1 MSDDLRF
8 DQMLT
13 EDAAALPPP
22 GVEVNPWREAMCLV
36 LWGLGLT
43 TLTLHFLYLDVIL
56 PAVGAILMVLG
67 FRTLRRENRALQW
80 CYRLSVAAAA
90 VRSIA
95 YTLNALPWETGYVPA
110 YVTILLTLALY
121 VCLWRGMVGVSR
133 AAGSEKPAAP
143 AAGALVI
150 CYAVMIPLAYIG
162 LEGWLAVLPLVIIYI
177 VILRNLM
184 KLSRSLADTGYVVTA
199 APVRLP
205 SWAVLW
211 GYLGVTLAAILLAMF
226 LGQRYPMDWQP
237 RADAPQDA
245 AIRAELLELGFPRD
259 VLDDLTAN
267 EVAQMAGAE
276 TVIAD
281 TQYLYDTMQYRTVI
295 TDKWNQEHNACWQYV
310 SSEKQPDGSY
320 RYTFHVYDNYQR
332 TLTSVAVGLP
342 EEGGCQRWLIL
353 HALHCDMPP
362 ERRYTEC
369 LRVFQPVWVSEG
381 WEKGDLISGRVLC
394 HRRGQPVTADFRQL
408 GITSASGGVW
418 DFLWMGQTREQIT
431 AVWSWPASGTELR
444 AYVLYDALLPPQ
456 TRERSIVSW
465 VDVLR
470 QRVPT
475 YPFTG
480 ADEMSNGWYS
490 DKRERHQAWLE
501 EPLPPA
507 TAE

>member
-8 DQMLT
+8 DQVLT
-13 EDAAALPPP
+13 EDAAALPPS
-22 GVEVNPWREAMCLV
+22 GVEVNPWQEAMCLV

-43 TLTLHFLYLDVIL
+43 TLTLHFLYLDIIL

-80 CYRLSVAAAA
+80 CYRLSVAAAT

-150 CYAVMIPLAYIG
+150 FYAVMIPLAYIG

-205 SWAVLW
+205 SRAVLW
-211 GYLGVTLAAILLAMF
+211 GYLGVPLAAILLAMC

-245 AIRAELLELGFPRD
+245 AIRAELLERGFPEK
-259 VLDDLTAN
+259 VLNDLTA
-267 EVAQMAGAE
+267 EETAKMSGATE
-276 TVIAD
+276 IR
-281 TQYLYDTMQYRTVI
+281 TQTDMEYDKTRYRELNTDIWYDTAMP
-295 TDKWNQEHNACWQYV
+295 DNWQYDHA
-310 SSEKQPDGSY
+310 EKQQDGSY
-320 RYTFHVYDNYQR
+320 RYVYRIYDVR
-332 TLTSVAVGLP
+332 TCVMTHVAVLL
-342 EEGGCQRWLIL
+342 EEECIIL
-353 HALHCDMPP
+353 HHAAIVKPP
-362 ERRYTEC
+362 KESYTEAME
-369 LRVFQPVWVSEG
+369 LWPVWYGDPDEWSRGG
-381 WEKGDLISGRVLC
+381 WYQGRVLC
-394 HRRGQPVTADFRQL
+394 DKDGRSYAAGFSALTEGSYESTGFFGSSRR
-408 GITSASGGVW
+408 SA
-418 DFLWMGQTREQIT
+418 IT
-431 AVWSWPASGTELR
+431 AEWSRLHGSENIR
-444 AYVLYDALLPPQ
+444 AYILYDARSLTPKWGYLDSWCNCARQ
-456 TRERSIVSW
+456 TRPV
-465 VDVLR
+465 
-470 QRVPT
+470 
-475 YPFTG
+475 YPFRDALTLWHSWITNDSIDLWQT
-480 ADEMSNGWYS
+480 ALQVWSDEI
-490 DKRERHQAWLE
+490 A
-501 EPLPPA
+501 
-507 TAE
+507 

>member
-67 FRTLRRENRALQW
+67 FRTLRRENRAMQW
-80 CYRLSVAAAA
+80 CYRLSIAAAA

-150 CYAVMIPLAYIG
+150 FYAVMIPLAYIG

-211 GYLGVTLAAILLAMF
+211 GYLSVTLAAILLAMF

-237 RADAPQDA
+237 RADVPQDA
-245 AIRAELLELGFPRD
+245 AIRAELLERGFPEK
-259 VLDDLTAN
+259 VLNDLTA
-267 EVAQMAGAE
+267 EETAKMSGATE
-276 TVIAD
+276 IR
-281 TQYLYDTMQYRTVI
+281 TQTDMEYDKTRYRELNTDIWYDTAMP
-295 TDKWNQEHNACWQYV
+295 DNWQYDHA
-310 SSEKQPDGSY
+310 EKQQDGSY
-320 RYTFHVYDNYQR
+320 RYVYRIYDVR
-332 TLTSVAVGLP
+332 TCVMTHVAVLL
-342 EEGGCQRWLIL
+342 EEECIIL
-353 HALHCDMPP
+353 HHAAIVKPP
-362 ERRYTEC
+362 KESYTEAME
-369 LRVFQPVWVSEG
+369 LWPVWYGDPDEWSRGG
-381 WEKGDLISGRVLC
+381 WYQGRVLC
-394 HRRGQPVTADFRQL
+394 DKDGRSYAAGFSALTEGSYESTGFFGSSRR
-408 GITSASGGVW
+408 SA
-418 DFLWMGQTREQIT
+418 IT
-431 AVWSWPASGTELR
+431 AEWSRLHGSENIR
-444 AYVLYDALLPPQ
+444 AYILYDARSLTPKWGYLDSWCNCARQ
-456 TRERSIVSW
+456 TRPV
-465 VDVLR
+465 
-470 QRVPT
+470 
-475 YPFTG
+475 YPFRDALTLWHSWITNDSIDLWQT
-480 ADEMSNGWYS
+480 ALQVWSDEI
-490 DKRERHQAWLE
+490 A
-501 EPLPPA
+501 
-507 TAE
+507 

>member
-8 DQMLT
+8 DQVLT
-13 EDAAALPPP
+13 EDAAALPPS

-67 FRTLRRENRALQW
+67 FRTLRRENRAMQW
-80 CYRLSVAAAA
+80 CYRLSIAAAA

-150 CYAVMIPLAYIG
+150 FYAVMIPLAYIG

-237 RADAPQDA
+237 RADVPQDA
-245 AIRAELLELGFPRD
+245 AIRAELLERGFPEK
-259 VLDDLTAN
+259 VLNDLTA
-267 EVAQMAGAE
+267 EETAKMSGATE
-276 TVIAD
+276 IR
-281 TQYLYDTMQYRTVI
+281 TQTDMEYDKTRYRELNTDIWYDTAMP
-295 TDKWNQEHNACWQYV
+295 DNWQYDHA
-310 SSEKQPDGSY
+310 EKQQDGSY
-320 RYTFHVYDNYQR
+320 RYVYRIYDVR
-332 TLTSVAVGLP
+332 TCVMTHVAVLL
-342 EEGGCQRWLIL
+342 EEECIIL
-353 HALHCDMPP
+353 HHAAIVKPP
-362 ERRYTEC
+362 KESYTEAME
-369 LRVFQPVWVSEG
+369 LWPVWYGDPDEWSRGG
-381 WEKGDLISGRVLC
+381 WYQGRVLC
-394 HRRGQPVTADFRQL
+394 DKDGRSYAAGFSALTEGSYESTGFFGSSRR
-408 GITSASGGVW
+408 SA
-418 DFLWMGQTREQIT
+418 IT
-431 AVWSWPASGTELR
+431 AEWSRLHGSENIR
-444 AYVLYDALLPPQ
+444 AYILYDARSLTPKWGYLDSWCNCARQ
-456 TRERSIVSW
+456 TRPV
-465 VDVLR
+465 
-470 QRVPT
+470 
-475 YPFTG
+475 YPFRDALTLWHSWITNDSIDLWQT
-480 ADEMSNGWYS
+480 ALQVWSDEI
-490 DKRERHQAWLE
+490 A
-501 EPLPPA
+501 
-507 TAE
+507 

>member
-13 EDAAALPPP
+13 EDAAALPPS

-67 FRTLRRENRALQW
+67 FRTLRRENRAMQW
-80 CYRLSVAAAA
+80 CYRLSIAAAA

-150 CYAVMIPLAYIG
+150 FYAVMIPLAYIG

-245 AIRAELLELGFPRD
+245 AIRAELLERGFPEK
-259 VLDDLTAN
+259 VLNDLTA
-267 EVAQMAGAE
+267 EETAKMSGATE
-276 TVIAD
+276 IR
-281 TQYLYDTMQYRTVI
+281 TQTDMEYDKTRYRELNTDIWYDTAMP
-295 TDKWNQEHNACWQYV
+295 DNWQYDHA
-310 SSEKQPDGSY
+310 EKQQDGSY
-320 RYTFHVYDNYQR
+320 RYVYRIYDVR
-332 TLTSVAVGLP
+332 TCVMTHVAVLL
-342 EEGGCQRWLIL
+342 EEECIIL
-353 HALHCDMPP
+353 HHAAIVKPP
-362 ERRYTEC
+362 KESYTEAME
-369 LRVFQPVWVSEG
+369 LWPVWYGDPDEWSRGG
-381 WEKGDLISGRVLC
+381 WYQGRVLC
-394 HRRGQPVTADFRQL
+394 DKDGRSYAAGFSALTEGSYESTGFFGSSRR
-408 GITSASGGVW
+408 SA
-418 DFLWMGQTREQIT
+418 IT
-431 AVWSWPASGTELR
+431 AEWSRLHGSENIR
-444 AYVLYDALLPPQ
+444 AYILYDARSLTPKWGYLDSWCNCARQ
-456 TRERSIVSW
+456 TRPV
-465 VDVLR
+465 
-470 QRVPT
+470 
-475 YPFTG
+475 YPFRDALTLWHSWITNDSIDLWQT
-480 ADEMSNGWYS
+480 ALQVWSDEI
-490 DKRERHQAWLE
+490 A
-501 EPLPPA
+501 
-507 TAE
+507 

>member
-80 CYRLSVAAAA
+80 CYRMSVAAAT

-259 VLDDLTAN
+259 VLDDLTA
-267 EVAQMAGAE
+267 EETAKMSGATE
-276 TVIAD
+276 IR
-281 TQYLYDTMQYRTVI
+281 TQTDMEYDKTRYRELNTDIWYDTAMP
-295 TDKWNQEHNACWQYV
+295 DNWQYDHA
-310 SSEKQPDGSY
+310 EKQQDGSY
-320 RYTFHVYDNYQR
+320 RYVYRIYDVR
-332 TLTSVAVGLP
+332 TCVMTHVAVLL
-342 EEGGCQRWLIL
+342 EEECIIL
-353 HALHCDMPP
+353 HHAAIVKPP
-362 ERRYTEC
+362 KESYTEAME
-369 LRVFQPVWVSEG
+369 LWPVWYGDPDEWSRGG
-381 WEKGDLISGRVLC
+381 WYQGRVLC
-394 HRRGQPVTADFRQL
+394 DKDGRSYAAGFSALTEGSYESTGFFGSSRR
-408 GITSASGGVW
+408 SA
-418 DFLWMGQTREQIT
+418 IT
-431 AVWSWPASGTELR
+431 AEWSRLHGSENIR
-444 AYVLYDALLPPQ
+444 AYILYDARSLTPKWGYLDSWCNCARQ
-456 TRERSIVSW
+456 TRPV
-465 VDVLR
+465 
-470 QRVPT
+470 
-475 YPFTG
+475 YPFRDALTLWHSWITNDSIDLWQT
-480 ADEMSNGWYS
+480 ALQVWSDEI
-490 DKRERHQAWLE
+490 A
-501 EPLPPA
+501 
-507 TAE
+507 

>member
-67 FRTLRRENRALQW
+67 FRTLRRENRAMQW
-80 CYRLSVAAAA
+80 CYRLSIAAAA

-205 SWAVLW
+205 SRAVLW

-226 LGQRYPMDWQP
+226 LGHRYPMDWQP

-259 VLDDLTAN
+259 VLDDLTA
-267 EVAQMAGAE
+267 EETAKMSGATE
-276 TVIAD
+276 IR
-281 TQYLYDTMQYRTVI
+281 TQTDMEYDKTRYRELNTDIWYDTAMP
-295 TDKWNQEHNACWQYV
+295 DNWQYDHA
-310 SSEKQPDGSY
+310 EKQQDGSY
-320 RYTFHVYDNYQR
+320 RYVYRIYDVR
-332 TLTSVAVGLP
+332 TCVMTHVAVLL
-342 EEGGCQRWLIL
+342 EEECIIL
-353 HALHCDMPP
+353 HHAAIVKPP
-362 ERRYTEC
+362 KESYTEAME
-369 LRVFQPVWVSEG
+369 LWPVWYGDPDEWSRGG
-381 WEKGDLISGRVLC
+381 WYQGRVLC
-394 HRRGQPVTADFRQL
+394 DKDGRSYAAGFSALTEGSYESTGFFGSSRR
-408 GITSASGGVW
+408 SA
-418 DFLWMGQTREQIT
+418 IT
-431 AVWSWPASGTELR
+431 AEWSRLHGSENIR
-444 AYVLYDALLPPQ
+444 AYILYDARSLTPKWGYLDSWCNCARQ
-456 TRERSIVSW
+456 TRPV
-465 VDVLR
+465 
-470 QRVPT
+470 
-475 YPFTG
+475 YPFRDALTLWHSWITNDSIDLWQT
-480 ADEMSNGWYS
+480 ALQVWSDEI
-490 DKRERHQAWLE
+490 A
-501 EPLPPA
+501 
-507 TAE
+507 

>member
-8 DQMLT
+8 DQVLT
-13 EDAAALPPP
+13 EDAAALPPS
-22 GVEVNPWREAMCLV
+22 GVEVNPWQEAMCLV

-43 TLTLHFLYLDVIL
+43 TLTLHFLYLDIIL

-80 CYRLSVAAAA
+80 CYRLSVAAAT

-205 SWAVLW
+205 SRAVLW

-259 VLDDLTAN
+259 VLDDLTA
-267 EVAQMAGAE
+267 EETAKMSGATE
-276 TVIAD
+276 IR
-281 TQYLYDTMQYRTVI
+281 TQTDMEYDKTRYRELNTDIWYDTAMP
-295 TDKWNQEHNACWQYV
+295 DNWQYDHA
-310 SSEKQPDGSY
+310 EKQQDGSY
-320 RYTFHVYDNYQR
+320 RYVYRIYDVR
-332 TLTSVAVGLP
+332 TCVMTHVAVLL
-342 EEGGCQRWLIL
+342 EEECIIL
-353 HALHCDMPP
+353 HHAAIVKPP
-362 ERRYTEC
+362 KESYTEAME
-369 LRVFQPVWVSEG
+369 LWPVWYGDPDEWSRGG
-381 WEKGDLISGRVLC
+381 WYQGRVLC
-394 HRRGQPVTADFRQL
+394 DKDGRSYAAGFSALTEGSYESTGFFGSSRR
-408 GITSASGGVW
+408 SA
-418 DFLWMGQTREQIT
+418 IT
-431 AVWSWPASGTELR
+431 AEWSRLHGSENIR
-444 AYVLYDALLPPQ
+444 AYILYDARSLTPKWGYLDSWCNCARQ
-456 TRERSIVSW
+456 TRPV
-465 VDVLR
+465 
-470 QRVPT
+470 
-475 YPFTG
+475 YPFRDALTLWHSWITNDSIDLWQT
-480 ADEMSNGWYS
+480 ALQVWSDEI
-490 DKRERHQAWLE
+490 A
-501 EPLPPA
+501 
-507 TAE
+507 

>member
-8 DQMLT
+8 DQVLT
-13 EDAAALPPP
+13 EDAAALPPS
-22 GVEVNPWREAMCLV
+22 GVEVNPWQEAMCLV

-43 TLTLHFLYLDVIL
+43 TLTLHFLYLDIIL

-80 CYRLSVAAAA
+80 CYRLSVAAAT

-150 CYAVMIPLAYIG
+150 FYAVMIPLAYIG

-205 SWAVLW
+205 SRAVLW

-259 VLDDLTAN
+259 VLDDLTA
-267 EVAQMAGAE
+267 EETAKMSGATE
-276 TVIAD
+276 IR
-281 TQYLYDTMQYRTVI
+281 TQTDMEYDKTRYRELNTDIWYDTAMP
-295 TDKWNQEHNACWQYV
+295 DNWQYDHA
-310 SSEKQPDGSY
+310 EKQQDGSY
-320 RYTFHVYDNYQR
+320 RYVYRIYDVR
-332 TLTSVAVGLP
+332 TCVMTHVAVLL
-342 EEGGCQRWLIL
+342 EEECIIL
-353 HALHCDMPP
+353 HHAAIVKPP
-362 ERRYTEC
+362 KESYTEAME
-369 LRVFQPVWVSEG
+369 LWPVWYGDPDEWSRGG
-381 WEKGDLISGRVLC
+381 WYQGRVLC
-394 HRRGQPVTADFRQL
+394 DKDGRSYAAGFSALTEGSYESTGFFGSSRR
-408 GITSASGGVW
+408 SA
-418 DFLWMGQTREQIT
+418 IT
-431 AVWSWPASGTELR
+431 AEWSRLHGSENIR
-444 AYVLYDALLPPQ
+444 AYILYDARSLTPKWGYLDSWCNCARQ
-456 TRERSIVSW
+456 TRPV
-465 VDVLR
+465 
-470 QRVPT
+470 
-475 YPFTG
+475 YPFRDALTLWHSWITNDSIDLWQT
-480 ADEMSNGWYS
+480 ALQVWSDEI
-490 DKRERHQAWLE
+490 A
-501 EPLPPA
+501 
-507 TAE
+507 

>member
-67 FRTLRRENRALQW
+67 FRTLRRENRAMQW
-80 CYRLSVAAAA
+80 CYRLSIAAAA

-150 CYAVMIPLAYIG
+150 FYAVMIPLAYIG

-211 GYLGVTLAAILLAMF
+211 GYLGVMLAAILLAMF

-237 RADAPQDA
+237 RADVPQDA
-245 AIRAELLELGFPRD
+245 AIRAELLERGFPEK
-259 VLDDLTAN
+259 VLNDLTA
-267 EVAQMAGAE
+267 EETAKMSGATE
-276 TVIAD
+276 IR
-281 TQYLYDTMQYRTVI
+281 TQTDMEYDKTRYRELNTDIWYDTAMP
-295 TDKWNQEHNACWQYV
+295 DNWQYDHA
-310 SSEKQPDGSY
+310 EKQQDGSY
-320 RYTFHVYDNYQR
+320 RYVYRIYDVR
-332 TLTSVAVGLP
+332 TCVMTHVAVLL
-342 EEGGCQRWLIL
+342 EEECIIL
-353 HALHCDMPP
+353 HHAAIVKPP
-362 ERRYTEC
+362 KESYTEAME
-369 LRVFQPVWVSEG
+369 LWPVWYGDPDEWSRGG
-381 WEKGDLISGRVLC
+381 WYQGRVLC
-394 HRRGQPVTADFRQL
+394 DKDGRSYAAGFSALTEGSYESTGFFGSSRR
-408 GITSASGGVW
+408 SA
-418 DFLWMGQTREQIT
+418 IT
-431 AVWSWPASGTELR
+431 AEWSRLHGSENIR
-444 AYVLYDALLPPQ
+444 AYILYDARSLTPKWGYLDSWCNCARQ
-456 TRERSIVSW
+456 TRPV
-465 VDVLR
+465 
-470 QRVPT
+470 
-475 YPFTG
+475 YPFRDALTLWHSWITNDSIDLWQT
-480 ADEMSNGWYS
+480 ALQVWSDEI
-490 DKRERHQAWLE
+490 A
-501 EPLPPA
+501 
-507 TAE
+507 

>member
-1 MSDDLRF
+1 MSDELRF
-8 DQMLT
+8 DQVRT
-13 EDAAALPPP
+13 EEAAALPPS
-22 GVEVNPWREAMCLV
+22 GVEVNPWQEAMCLV

-43 TLTLHFLYLDVIL
+43 TLTLHFLYLDIIL

-80 CYRLSVAAAA
+80 CYRLSVAAAT

-150 CYAVMIPLAYIG
+150 FYAVMIPLAYIG

-205 SWAVLW
+205 SRAVLW

-245 AIRAELLELGFPRD
+245 AIRAELLERGFPEK
-259 VLDDLTAN
+259 VLNDLTA
-267 EVAQMAGAE
+267 EETAKMSGATE
-276 TVIAD
+276 IR
-281 TQYLYDTMQYRTVI
+281 TQTDMEYDKTRYRELNTDIWYDTAMP
-295 TDKWNQEHNACWQYV
+295 DNWQYDHA
-310 SSEKQPDGSY
+310 EKQQDGSY
-320 RYTFHVYDNYQR
+320 RYVYRIYDVR
-332 TLTSVAVGLP
+332 TCVMTHVAVLL
-342 EEGGCQRWLIL
+342 EEECIIL
-353 HALHCDMPP
+353 HHAAIVKPP
-362 ERRYTEC
+362 KESYTEAME
-369 LRVFQPVWVSEG
+369 LWPVWYGDPDEWSRGG
-381 WEKGDLISGRVLC
+381 WYQGRVLC
-394 HRRGQPVTADFRQL
+394 DKDGRSYAAGFSALTEGSYESTGFFGSSRR
-408 GITSASGGVW
+408 SA
-418 DFLWMGQTREQIT
+418 IT
-431 AVWSWPASGTELR
+431 AEWSRLHGSENIR
-444 AYVLYDALLPPQ
+444 AYILYDARSLTPKWGYLDSWCNCARQ
-456 TRERSIVSW
+456 TRPV
-465 VDVLR
+465 
-470 QRVPT
+470 
-475 YPFTG
+475 YPFRDALTLWHSWITNDSIDLWQT
-480 ADEMSNGWYS
+480 ALQVWSDEI
-490 DKRERHQAWLE
+490 A
-501 EPLPPA
+501 
-507 TAE
+507 

>member
-80 CYRLSVAAAA
+80 CYRLSVAAAT

-205 SWAVLW
+205 SRAVLW

-259 VLDDLTAN
+259 VLDDLTA
-267 EVAQMAGAE
+267 EETAKMSGATE
-276 TVIAD
+276 IR
-281 TQYLYDTMQYRTVI
+281 TQTDMEYDKTRYRELNTDIWYDTAMP
-295 TDKWNQEHNACWQYV
+295 DNWQYDHA
-310 SSEKQPDGSY
+310 EKQQDGSY
-320 RYTFHVYDNYQR
+320 RYVYRIYDVR
-332 TLTSVAVGLP
+332 TCVMTHVAVLL
-342 EEGGCQRWLIL
+342 EEECIIL
-353 HALHCDMPP
+353 HHAAIVKPP
-362 ERRYTEC
+362 KESYTEAME
-369 LRVFQPVWVSEG
+369 LWPVWYGDPDEWSRGG
-381 WEKGDLISGRVLC
+381 WYQGRVLC
-394 HRRGQPVTADFRQL
+394 DKDGRSYAAGFSALTEGSYESTGFFGSSRR
-408 GITSASGGVW
+408 SA
-418 DFLWMGQTREQIT
+418 IT
-431 AVWSWPASGTELR
+431 AEWSRLHGSENIR
-444 AYVLYDALLPPQ
+444 AYILYDARSLTPKWGYLDSWCNCARQ
-456 TRERSIVSW
+456 TRPV
-465 VDVLR
+465 
-470 QRVPT
+470 
-475 YPFTG
+475 YPFRDALTLWHSWITNDSIDLWQT
-480 ADEMSNGWYS
+480 ALQVWSDEI
-490 DKRERHQAWLE
+490 A
-501 EPLPPA
+501 
-507 TAE
+507 

>member
-80 CYRLSVAAAA
+80 CYRLSVAAAT

-245 AIRAELLELGFPRD
+245 AIRAELLERGFPEK
-259 VLDDLTAN
+259 VLNDLTA
-267 EVAQMAGAE
+267 EETAKMSGATE
-276 TVIAD
+276 IR
-281 TQYLYDTMQYRTVI
+281 TQTDMEYDKTRYRELNTDIWYDTAMP
-295 TDKWNQEHNACWQYV
+295 DNWQYDHA
-310 SSEKQPDGSY
+310 EKQQDGSY
-320 RYTFHVYDNYQR
+320 RYVYRIYDVR
-332 TLTSVAVGLP
+332 TCVMTHVAVLL
-342 EEGGCQRWLIL
+342 EEECIIL
-353 HALHCDMPP
+353 HHAAIVKPP
-362 ERRYTEC
+362 KESYTEAME
-369 LRVFQPVWVSEG
+369 LWPVWYGDPDEWSRGG
-381 WEKGDLISGRVLC
+381 WYQGRVLC
-394 HRRGQPVTADFRQL
+394 DKDGRSYAAGFSALTEGSYESTGFFGSSRR
-408 GITSASGGVW
+408 SA
-418 DFLWMGQTREQIT
+418 IT
-431 AVWSWPASGTELR
+431 AEWSRLHGSENIR
-444 AYVLYDALLPPQ
+444 AYILYDARSLTPKWGYLDSWCNCARQ
-456 TRERSIVSW
+456 TRPV
-465 VDVLR
+465 
-470 QRVPT
+470 
-475 YPFTG
+475 YPFRDALTLWHSWITNDSIDLWQT
-480 ADEMSNGWYS
+480 ALQVWSDEI
-490 DKRERHQAWLE
+490 A
-501 EPLPPA
+501 
-507 TAE
+507 

>member
-8 DQMLT
+8 DQVLT
-13 EDAAALPPP
+13 EDAAALPPS
-22 GVEVNPWREAMCLV
+22 GVEVNPWQEAMCLV

-67 FRTLRRENRALQW
+67 FRTLRRENRAMQW
-80 CYRLSVAAAA
+80 CYRLSIAAAA

-150 CYAVMIPLAYIG
+150 FYAVMIPLAYIG

-259 VLDDLTAN
+259 VLDDLTA
-267 EVAQMAGAE
+267 EETAKMSGATE
-276 TVIAD
+276 IR
-281 TQYLYDTMQYRTVI
+281 TQTDMEYDKTRYRELNTDIWYDTAMP
-295 TDKWNQEHNACWQYV
+295 DNWQYDHA
-310 SSEKQPDGSY
+310 EKQQDGSY
-320 RYTFHVYDNYQR
+320 RYVYRIYDVR
-332 TLTSVAVGLP
+332 TCVMTHVAVLL
-342 EEGGCQRWLIL
+342 EEECIIL
-353 HALHCDMPP
+353 HHAAIVKPP
-362 ERRYTEC
+362 KESYTEAME
-369 LRVFQPVWVSEG
+369 LWPVWYGDPDEWSRGG
-381 WEKGDLISGRVLC
+381 WYQGRVLC
-394 HRRGQPVTADFRQL
+394 DKDGRSYAAGFSALTEGSYESTGFFGSSRR
-408 GITSASGGVW
+408 SA
-418 DFLWMGQTREQIT
+418 IT
-431 AVWSWPASGTELR
+431 AEWSRLHGSENIR
-444 AYVLYDALLPPQ
+444 AYILYDARSLTPKWGYLDSWCNCARQ
-456 TRERSIVSW
+456 TRPV
-465 VDVLR
+465 
-470 QRVPT
+470 
-475 YPFTG
+475 YPFRDALTLWHSWITNDSIDLWQT
-480 ADEMSNGWYS
+480 ALQVWSDEI
-490 DKRERHQAWLE
+490 A
-501 EPLPPA
+501 
-507 TAE
+507 

>member
-80 CYRLSVAAAA
+80 CYRLSVAAAT

-259 VLDDLTAN
+259 VLDDLTA
-267 EVAQMAGAE
+267 EETAKMSGATE
-276 TVIAD
+276 IR
-281 TQYLYDTMQYRTVI
+281 TQTDMEYDKTRYRELNTDIWYDTAMP
-295 TDKWNQEHNACWQYV
+295 DNWQYDHA
-310 SSEKQPDGSY
+310 EKQQDGSY
-320 RYTFHVYDNYQR
+320 RYVYRIYDVR
-332 TLTSVAVGLP
+332 TCVMTHVAVLL
-342 EEGGCQRWLIL
+342 EEECIIL
-353 HALHCDMPP
+353 HHAAIVKPP
-362 ERRYTEC
+362 KESYTEAME
-369 LRVFQPVWVSEG
+369 LWPVWYGDPDEWSRGG
-381 WEKGDLISGRVLC
+381 WYQGRVLC
-394 HRRGQPVTADFRQL
+394 DKDGRSYAAGFSALTEGSYESTGFFGSSRR
-408 GITSASGGVW
+408 SA
-418 DFLWMGQTREQIT
+418 IT
-431 AVWSWPASGTELR
+431 AEWSRLHGSENIR
-444 AYVLYDALLPPQ
+444 AYILYDARSLTPKWGYLDSWCNCARQ
-456 TRERSIVSW
+456 TRPV
-465 VDVLR
+465 
-470 QRVPT
+470 
-475 YPFTG
+475 YPFRDALTLWHSWITNDSIDLWQT
-480 ADEMSNGWYS
+480 ALQVWSDEI
-490 DKRERHQAWLE
+490 A
-501 EPLPPA
+501 
-507 TAE
+507 

>member
-8 DQMLT
+8 DQVLT
-13 EDAAALPPP
+13 EDAAALPPS
-22 GVEVNPWREAMCLV
+22 GVEVNPWQEAMCLV

-43 TLTLHFLYLDVIL
+43 TLTLHFLYLDIIL

-80 CYRLSVAAAA
+80 CYRLSVAAAT

-150 CYAVMIPLAYIG
+150 FYAVMIPLAYIG

-259 VLDDLTAN
+259 VLDDLTA
-267 EVAQMAGAE
+267 EETAKMSGATE
-276 TVIAD
+276 IR
-281 TQYLYDTMQYRTVI
+281 TQTDMEYDKTRYRELNTDIWYDTAMP
-295 TDKWNQEHNACWQYV
+295 DNWQYDHA
-310 SSEKQPDGSY
+310 EKQQDGSY
-320 RYTFHVYDNYQR
+320 RYVYRIYDVR
-332 TLTSVAVGLP
+332 TCVMTHVAVLL
-342 EEGGCQRWLIL
+342 EEECIIL
-353 HALHCDMPP
+353 HHAAIVKPP
-362 ERRYTEC
+362 KESYTEAME
-369 LRVFQPVWVSEG
+369 LWPVWYGDPDEWSRGG
-381 WEKGDLISGRVLC
+381 WYQGRVLC
-394 HRRGQPVTADFRQL
+394 DKDGRSYAAGFSALTEGSYESTGFFGSSRR
-408 GITSASGGVW
+408 SA
-418 DFLWMGQTREQIT
+418 IT
-431 AVWSWPASGTELR
+431 AEWSRLHGSENIR
-444 AYVLYDALLPPQ
+444 AYILYDARSLTPKWGYLDSWCNCARQ
-456 TRERSIVSW
+456 TRPV
-465 VDVLR
+465 
-470 QRVPT
+470 
-475 YPFTG
+475 YPFRDALTLWHSWITNDSIDLWQT
-480 ADEMSNGWYS
+480 ALQVWSDEI
-490 DKRERHQAWLE
+490 A
-501 EPLPPA
+501 
-507 TAE
+507 

>member
-8 DQMLT
+8 DQVLT
-13 EDAAALPPP
+13 EDAAALPPS

-150 CYAVMIPLAYIG
+150 FYAVMIPLAYIG

-237 RADAPQDA
+237 RADVPQDA
-245 AIRAELLELGFPRD
+245 AIRAELLERGFPEK
-259 VLDDLTAN
+259 VLNDLTA
-267 EVAQMAGAE
+267 EETAKMSGATE
-276 TVIAD
+276 IR
-281 TQYLYDTMQYRTVI
+281 TQTDMEYDKTRYRELNTDIWYDTAMP
-295 TDKWNQEHNACWQYV
+295 DNWQYDHA
-310 SSEKQPDGSY
+310 EKQQDGSY
-320 RYTFHVYDNYQR
+320 RYVYRIYDVR
-332 TLTSVAVGLP
+332 TCVMTHVAVLL
-342 EEGGCQRWLIL
+342 EEECIIL
-353 HALHCDMPP
+353 HHAAIVKPP
-362 ERRYTEC
+362 KESYTEAME
-369 LRVFQPVWVSEG
+369 LWPVWYGDPDEWSRGG
-381 WEKGDLISGRVLC
+381 WYQGRVLC
-394 HRRGQPVTADFRQL
+394 DKDGRSYAAGFSALTEGSYESTGFFGSSRR
-408 GITSASGGVW
+408 SA
-418 DFLWMGQTREQIT
+418 IT
-431 AVWSWPASGTELR
+431 AEWSRLHGSENIR
-444 AYVLYDALLPPQ
+444 AYILYDARSLTPKWGYLDSWCNCARQ
-456 TRERSIVSW
+456 TRPV
-465 VDVLR
+465 
-470 QRVPT
+470 
-475 YPFTG
+475 YPFRDALTLWHSWITNDSIDLWQT
-480 ADEMSNGWYS
+480 ALQVWSDEI
-490 DKRERHQAWLE
+490 A
-501 EPLPPA
+501 
-507 TAE
+507 

>member
-8 DQMLT
+8 DQVLT

-67 FRTLRRENRALQW
+67 FRTLRRENRAMQW
-80 CYRLSVAAAA
+80 CYRLSIAAAA

-150 CYAVMIPLAYIG
+150 FYAVMIPLAYIG

-259 VLDDLTAN
+259 VLDDLTA
-267 EVAQMAGAE
+267 EETAKMSGATE
-276 TVIAD
+276 IR
-281 TQYLYDTMQYRTVI
+281 TQTDMEYDKTRYRELNTDIWYDTAMP
-295 TDKWNQEHNACWQYV
+295 DNWQYDHA
-310 SSEKQPDGSY
+310 EKQQDGSY
-320 RYTFHVYDNYQR
+320 RYVYRIYDVR
-332 TLTSVAVGLP
+332 TCVMTHVAVLL
-342 EEGGCQRWLIL
+342 EEECIIL
-353 HALHCDMPP
+353 HHAAIVKPP
-362 ERRYTEC
+362 KESYTEAME
-369 LRVFQPVWVSEG
+369 LWPVWYGDPDEWSRGG
-381 WEKGDLISGRVLC
+381 WYQGRVLC
-394 HRRGQPVTADFRQL
+394 DKDGRSYAAGFSALTEGSYESTGFFGSSRR
-408 GITSASGGVW
+408 SA
-418 DFLWMGQTREQIT
+418 IT
-431 AVWSWPASGTELR
+431 AEWSRLHGSENIR
-444 AYVLYDALLPPQ
+444 AYILYDARSLTPKWGYLDSWCNCARQ
-456 TRERSIVSW
+456 TRPV
-465 VDVLR
+465 
-470 QRVPT
+470 
-475 YPFTG
+475 YPFRDALTLWHSWITNDSIDLWQT
-480 ADEMSNGWYS
+480 ALQVWSDEI
-490 DKRERHQAWLE
+490 A
-501 EPLPPA
+501 
-507 TAE
+507 

>member
-8 DQMLT
+8 DQVLT
-13 EDAAALPPP
+13 EDAAALPPS
-22 GVEVNPWREAMCLV
+22 GVEVNPWQEAMCLV

-67 FRTLRRENRALQW
+67 FRTLRRENRAMQW
-80 CYRLSVAAAA
+80 CYRLSIAAAA

-205 SWAVLW
+205 SRAVLW

-259 VLDDLTAN
+259 VLDDLTA
-267 EVAQMAGAE
+267 EETAKMSGATE
-276 TVIAD
+276 IR
-281 TQYLYDTMQYRTVI
+281 TQTDMEYDKTRYRELNTDIWYDTAMP
-295 TDKWNQEHNACWQYV
+295 DNWQYDHA
-310 SSEKQPDGSY
+310 EKQQDGSY
-320 RYTFHVYDNYQR
+320 RYVYRIYDVR
-332 TLTSVAVGLP
+332 TCVMTHVAVLL
-342 EEGGCQRWLIL
+342 EEECIIL
-353 HALHCDMPP
+353 HHAAIVKPP
-362 ERRYTEC
+362 KESYTEAME
-369 LRVFQPVWVSEG
+369 LWPVWYGDPDEWSRGG
-381 WEKGDLISGRVLC
+381 WYQGRVLC
-394 HRRGQPVTADFRQL
+394 DKDGRSYAAGFSALTEGSYESTGFFGSSRR
-408 GITSASGGVW
+408 SA
-418 DFLWMGQTREQIT
+418 IT
-431 AVWSWPASGTELR
+431 AEWSRLHGSENIR
-444 AYVLYDALLPPQ
+444 AYILYDARSLTPKWGYLDSWCNCARQ
-456 TRERSIVSW
+456 TRPV
-465 VDVLR
+465 
-470 QRVPT
+470 
-475 YPFTG
+475 YPFRDALTLWHSWITNDSIDLWQT
-480 ADEMSNGWYS
+480 ALQVWSDEI
-490 DKRERHQAWLE
+490 A
-501 EPLPPA
+501 
-507 TAE
+507 

>member
-8 DQMLT
+8 DQVLT
-13 EDAAALPPP
+13 EDAAALPPS
-22 GVEVNPWREAMCLV
+22 GVEVNPWQEAMCLV

-56 PAVGAILMVLG
+56 PAVGVILMVLG

-80 CYRLSVAAAA
+80 CYRLSVAAAT

-150 CYAVMIPLAYIG
+150 FYAVMIPLAYIG

-245 AIRAELLELGFPRD
+245 AIRAELLERGFPEK
-259 VLDDLTAN
+259 VLNDLTA
-267 EVAQMAGAE
+267 EETAKMSGATE
-276 TVIAD
+276 IR
-281 TQYLYDTMQYRTVI
+281 TQTDMEYDKTRYRELNTDIWYDTAMP
-295 TDKWNQEHNACWQYV
+295 DNWQYDHA
-310 SSEKQPDGSY
+310 EKQQDGSY
-320 RYTFHVYDNYQR
+320 RYVYRIYDVR
-332 TLTSVAVGLP
+332 TCVMTHVAVLL
-342 EEGGCQRWLIL
+342 EEECIIL
-353 HALHCDMPP
+353 HHAAIVKPP
-362 ERRYTEC
+362 KESYTEAME
-369 LRVFQPVWVSEG
+369 LWPVWYGDPDEWSRGG
-381 WEKGDLISGRVLC
+381 WYQGRVLC
-394 HRRGQPVTADFRQL
+394 DKDGRSYAAGFSALTEGSYESTGFFGSSRR
-408 GITSASGGVW
+408 SA
-418 DFLWMGQTREQIT
+418 IT
-431 AVWSWPASGTELR
+431 AEWSRLHGSENIR
-444 AYVLYDALLPPQ
+444 AYILYDARSLTPKWGYLDSWCNCARQ
-456 TRERSIVSW
+456 TRPV
-465 VDVLR
+465 
-470 QRVPT
+470 
-475 YPFTG
+475 YPFRDALTLWHSWITNDSIDLWQT
-480 ADEMSNGWYS
+480 ALQVWSDEI
-490 DKRERHQAWLE
+490 A
-501 EPLPPA
+501 
-507 TAE
+507 

>member
-22 GVEVNPWREAMCLV
+22 GMEVNPWREAMCLV

-67 FRTLRRENRALQW
+67 FRTLRRENRAMQW
-80 CYRLSVAAAA
+80 CYRLSIAAAA

-150 CYAVMIPLAYIG
+150 FYAVMIPLAYIG

-245 AIRAELLELGFPRD
+245 AIRAELLERGFPEK
-259 VLDDLTAN
+259 VLNDLTA
-267 EVAQMAGAE
+267 EETAKMSGATE
-276 TVIAD
+276 IR
-281 TQYLYDTMQYRTVI
+281 TQTDMEYDKTRYRELNTDIWYDTAMP
-295 TDKWNQEHNACWQYV
+295 DNWQYDHA
-310 SSEKQPDGSY
+310 EKQQDGSY
-320 RYTFHVYDNYQR
+320 RYVYRIYDVR
-332 TLTSVAVGLP
+332 TCVMTHVAVLL
-342 EEGGCQRWLIL
+342 EEECIIL
-353 HALHCDMPP
+353 HHAAIVKPP
-362 ERRYTEC
+362 KESYTEAME
-369 LRVFQPVWVSEG
+369 LWPVWYGDPDEWSRGG
-381 WEKGDLISGRVLC
+381 WYQGRVLC
-394 HRRGQPVTADFRQL
+394 DKDGRSYAAGFSALTEGSYESTGFFGSSRR
-408 GITSASGGVW
+408 SA
-418 DFLWMGQTREQIT
+418 IT
-431 AVWSWPASGTELR
+431 AEWSRLHGSENIR
-444 AYVLYDALLPPQ
+444 AYILYDA
-456 TRERSIVSW
+456 RSLTPKWGYLDLSLI
-465 VDVLR
+465 
-470 QRVPT
+470 
-475 YPFTG
+475 
-480 ADEMSNGWYS
+480 
-490 DKRERHQAWLE
+490 HI
-501 EPLPPA
+501 
-507 TAE
+507 

>member
-67 FRTLRRENRALQW
+67 FRTLRRENRAMQW
-80 CYRLSVAAAA
+80 CYRLSIAAAA

-150 CYAVMIPLAYIG
+150 FYAVMIPLAYIG

-205 SWAVLW
+205 SRAVLW

-259 VLDDLTAN
+259 VLDDLTA
-267 EVAQMAGAE
+267 EETAKMSGATE
-276 TVIAD
+276 IR
-281 TQYLYDTMQYRTVI
+281 TQTDMEYDKTRYRELNTDIWYDTAMP
-295 TDKWNQEHNACWQYV
+295 DNWQYDHA
-310 SSEKQPDGSY
+310 EKQQDGSY
-320 RYTFHVYDNYQR
+320 RYVYRIYDVR
-332 TLTSVAVGLP
+332 TCVMTHVAVLL
-342 EEGGCQRWLIL
+342 EEECIIL
-353 HALHCDMPP
+353 HHAAIVKPP
-362 ERRYTEC
+362 KESYTEAME
-369 LRVFQPVWVSEG
+369 LWPVWYGDPDEWSRGG
-381 WEKGDLISGRVLC
+381 WYQGRVLC
-394 HRRGQPVTADFRQL
+394 DKDGRSYAAGFSALTEGSYESTGFFGSSRR
-408 GITSASGGVW
+408 SA
-418 DFLWMGQTREQIT
+418 IT
-431 AVWSWPASGTELR
+431 AEWSRLHGSENIR
-444 AYVLYDALLPPQ
+444 AYILYDARSLTPKWGYLDSWCNCARQ
-456 TRERSIVSW
+456 TRPV
-465 VDVLR
+465 
-470 QRVPT
+470 
-475 YPFTG
+475 YPFRDALTLWHSWITNDSIDLWQT
-480 ADEMSNGWYS
+480 ALQVWSDEI
-490 DKRERHQAWLE
+490 A
-501 EPLPPA
+501 
-507 TAE
+507 

>member
-67 FRTLRRENRALQW
+67 FRTLRRENRAMQW
-80 CYRLSVAAAA
+80 CYRLSIAAAA

-150 CYAVMIPLAYIG
+150 FYAVMIPLAYIG

-237 RADAPQDA
+237 RADVPQDA
-245 AIRAELLELGFPRD
+245 AIRAELLERGFPEK
-259 VLDDLTAN
+259 VLNDLTA
-267 EVAQMAGAE
+267 EETAKMSGATE
-276 TVIAD
+276 IR
-281 TQYLYDTMQYRTVI
+281 TQTDMEYDKTRYRELNTDIWYDTAMP
-295 TDKWNQEHNACWQYV
+295 DNWQYDHA
-310 SSEKQPDGSY
+310 EKQQDGSY
-320 RYTFHVYDNYQR
+320 RYVYRIYDVR
-332 TLTSVAVGLP
+332 TCVMTHVAVLL
-342 EEGGCQRWLIL
+342 EEECIIL
-353 HALHCDMPP
+353 HHAAIVKPP
-362 ERRYTEC
+362 KESYTEAME
-369 LRVFQPVWVSEG
+369 LWPVWYGDPDEWSRGG
-381 WEKGDLISGRVLC
+381 WYQGRVLC
-394 HRRGQPVTADFRQL
+394 DKDGRSYAAGFSALTEGSYESTGFFGSSRR
-408 GITSASGGVW
+408 SA
-418 DFLWMGQTREQIT
+418 IT
-431 AVWSWPASGTELR
+431 AEWSRLHGSENIR
-444 AYVLYDALLPPQ
+444 AYILYDARSLTPKWGYLDSWCNCARQ
-456 TRERSIVSW
+456 TRPV
-465 VDVLR
+465 
-470 QRVPT
+470 
-475 YPFTG
+475 YPFRDALTLWHSWITNDSIDLWQT
-480 ADEMSNGWYS
+480 ALQVWSDEI
-490 DKRERHQAWLE
+490 A
-501 EPLPPA
+501 
-507 TAE
+507 